1 MIWVNFVC
9 NFIFVYTFN
18 IFKCLKPV
26 FFVGAKVGV
35 VRIIIRHN
43 SKCTVAVN
51 KSVWFWL
58 LRTESFTKIC
68 HWRIIFKQSCC
79 NKTADIYNAKQG
91 AYYFAR
97 LWFYIFYAESNEN
110 CKDTENYN
118 AVSCNVKRA
127 YKNGYEQPDYLNPH
141 NADIC
146 ENYTQFSVALFIRTS
161 ADTAMPDMNTITD
174 NGSTPLSQKL
184 LEADFVWFKRGI
196 IQNEYPATI
205 IRSAIITR
213 LNKFLSLMSR
223 YIFAKAKIIATAR
236 SA

>member
-1 MIWVNFVC
+1 MHC
-9 NFIFVYTFN
+9 RSKQ
-18 IFKCLKPV
+18 KCL
-26 FFVGAKVGV
+26 
-35 VRIIIRHN
+35 IL
-43 SKCTVAVN
+43 TVEN
-51 KSVWFWL
+51 WIFHENLSLTDYIQTIL
-58 LRTESFTKIC
+58 LQQDSRYLKRKAGCILLCS
-68 HWRIIFKQSCC
+68 
-79 NKTADIYNAKQG
+79 ALVLY
-91 AYYFAR
+91 
-97 LWFYIFYAESNEN
+97 LYAESNEN